1 MIDMKGNKA
10 IITGAARGIGK
21 SIALTLARNGCDVI
35 VCDIDFEQA
44 KLTATEAEKEGVN
57 AFAFKVD
64 VTDAEQVKLMIKNS
78 YEKYKNIDILV
89 NNAGITRDKLL
100 MRMSDQDWD
109 SVIQVNL
116 KGAFNCT
123 KQIIRKMIK
132 NNRGKIINISSVV
145 GIMGNAGQSNYAA
158 SKAGL
163 IGFTRS
169 IAKELGS
176 RNIQVNAIAPG
187 YIETEMTHNLSQDI
201 KDSYIKQIP
210 MNRGGSPEDVGN
222 TVLFLASPLSDYIT
236 GQVIHVDGGMLT
248 A

>member
-21 SIALTLARNGCDVI
+21 AIVLTLARNGCDVI
-35 VCDIDFEQA
+35 IGDVDFEQA
-44 KLTATEAEKEGVN
+44 KLTAAEAEKEGVN
-57 AFAFKVD
+57 AFAYNVD
-64 VTDAEQVKLMIKNS
+64 VTDSEQVKLMIKNS
-78 YEKYKNIDILV
+78 YEKFKNIDILV

-123 KQIIRKMIK
+123 KQIIRNMIK

-187 YIETEMTHNLSQDI
+187 FIKTEMTHNLSQDI
-201 KDSYIKQIP
+201 IDDYIQQIP
-210 MNRGGSPEDVGN
+210 MNRGGSPDDVAN
-222 TVLFLASPLSDYIT
+222 TVLFLASSLSDYIT

>member
-21 SIALTLARNGCDVI
+21 EIVLTLARNGCDVI
-35 VCDIDFEQA
+35 VCDIDFEKA
-44 KLTATEAEKEGVN
+44 RLTATKAEKEGVN

-64 VTDAEQVKLMIKNS
+64 VTDSEQVHLMIKNA
-78 YEKYKNIDILV
+78 YDKFKNIDILV

-100 MRMSDQDWD
+100 IRMSDQDWD

-169 IAKELGS
+169 IAKELGG

-187 YIETEMTHNLSQDI
+187 YIETEMTDHLSQEV

-210 MNRGGSPEDVGN
+210 MNRGGSPEDVAN
-222 TVLFLASPLSDYIT
+222 TVLFLASSLSDYIT